1 MAHQVTATPA
11 PDKILRVRTAAE
23 TLGVS
28 KSTIW
33 RYAKSGKLTAVKLSQ
48 RVTGF
53 RQSEVQALIAGGAQ

>member
-1 MAHQVTATPA
+1 MSQHVTPSPA
-11 PDKILRVRTAAE
+11 PDKILRAPAAAA

-33 RYAKSGKLTAVKLSQ
+33 RYVRQGKLTAVKLSD

-53 RQSEVQALIAGGAQ
+53 RQSEIQALIAGGA

>member
-1 MAHQVTATPA
+1 MSQQITPSPA
-11 PDKILRVRTAAE
+11 LDKILRAHAAAA

-33 RYAKSGKLTAVKLSQ
+33 RYVRQGKLSAVRLSA

-53 RQSEVQALIAGGAQ
+53 RSSEIQAMIAEGA